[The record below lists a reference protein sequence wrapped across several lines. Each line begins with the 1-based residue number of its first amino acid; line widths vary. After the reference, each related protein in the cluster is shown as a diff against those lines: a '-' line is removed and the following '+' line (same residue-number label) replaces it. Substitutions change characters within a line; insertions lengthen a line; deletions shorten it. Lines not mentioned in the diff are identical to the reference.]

1 MNAAPRADP
10 LETFRTAYRRND
22 MPVMPVAASYSEMTT
37 QPVPRHQTF
46 EKIAALQA
54 NVERVIRGK
63 SEVVQFCIAALLAKG
78 HILLEDVPGVGKTT
92 LAHALARSL
101 SLSFQRIQFTSDLLP
116 ADIVGVTIYNQDA
129 QEFEFISGPVFT
141 NILLADEINRATP
154 KSQSALLEA
163 MSEGMISVEKKRLPL
178 PDPFLVLA
186 TQNPIEHVGTYP
198 LPESQLDRFLMK
210 LTIGYPNTIDEKK
223 LLRSGGAHDALEHL
237 EPVLE
242 AQEVRDLQEQVSTI
256 HVNESLIDYLMT
268 IVHTTRSHQ
277 EAALGVSTRGALT
290 YFKACQAL
298 AMVNGRDFVI
308 PEDVKRLAG
317 PVLSHRIVMKD
328 RRLLRGEI
336 TPEYRFIQRIVS
348 EIPVPR

>member
-1 MNAAPRADP
+1 MST
-10 LETFRTAYRRND
+10 E
-22 MPVMPVAASYSEMTT
+22 PVV
-37 QPVPRHQTF
+37 VNRTF
-46 EKIAALQA
+46 EKIATLQA

-63 SEVVQFCIAALLAKG
+63 SEVVQYCIAALLSKG

-116 ADIVGVTIYNQDA
+116 ADIVGITIYNQDQ
-129 QEFEFISGPVFT
+129 QEFEFISGPIFT
-141 NILLADEINRATP
+141 NVLLADEINRATP

-163 MSEGMISVEKKRLPL
+163 MSEGMISIEKRRLPL
-178 PDPFLVLA
+178 PDPFLVIA

-210 LTIGYPNTIDEKK
+210 LTIGYPNTTDEKK
-223 LLRSGGAHDALEHL
+223 LLRAGGAQEALDHL
-237 EPVLE
+237 EPVLDVH
-242 AQEVRDLQEQVSTI
+242 EVAELQERVATI
-256 HVNESLIDYLMT
+256 HMNESLVDYLMH
-268 IVHTTRSHQ
+268 IVHTTRNHP
-277 EAALGVSTRGALT
+277 EVALGVSTRGALT

-317 PVLSHRIVMKD
+317 AVLSHRIVMKD
-328 RRLLRGEI
+328 RRSARGDS
-336 TPEYRFIQRIVS
+336 TPEHRFIQRILS

>member
-1 MNAAPRADP
+1 MASEAVPVRRS
-10 LETFRTAYRRND
+10 LER
-22 MPVMPVAASYSEMTT
+22 
-37 QPVPRHQTF
+37 
-46 EKIAALQA
+46 IAALQD

-129 QEFEFISGPVFT
+129 QEFEFVSGPIFT
-141 NILLADEINRATP
+141 NVLLADEINRATP

-163 MSEGMISVEKKRLPL
+163 MSEGMISIEKRRLAL
-178 PDPFLVLA
+178 PDPFLVIA

-210 LTIGYPNTIDEKK
+210 LTIGYPNATDEKK
-223 LLRSGGAHDALEHL
+223 LLRQGGAQEALDHL

-242 AQEVRDLQEQVSTI
+242 AEEVHDLQARVGDI
-256 HVNESLIDYLMT
+256 HVSEGLVEYLMT
-268 IVHTTRSHQ
+268 IVQTTRTHA
-277 EAALGVSTRGALT
+277 EVALGVSTRGALT

-308 PEDVKRLAG
+308 PEDIKRLAG

-328 RRLLRGEI
+328 RRLMRGDFS
-336 TPEYRFIQRIVS
+336 PEARFIQKIVG

>member
-1 MNAAPRADP
+1 MASEP
-10 LETFRTAYRRND
+10 LPVRRSLD
-22 MPVMPVAASYSEMTT
+22 
-37 QPVPRHQTF
+37 R
-46 EKIAALQA
+46 IAALQD

-116 ADIVGVTIYNQDA
+116 ADIVGVTIYKQDA
-129 QEFEFISGPVFT
+129 QEFEFVSGPVFT
-141 NILLADEINRATP
+141 NVLLADEINRATP

-178 PDPFLVLA
+178 PDPFLVIA

-198 LPESQLDRFLMK
+198 LPESQMDRFLMK
-210 LTIGYPNTIDEKK
+210 LTIGYPNAIDEKK
-223 LLRSGGAHDALEHL
+223 LLRAGGAQEALDHL
-237 EPVLE
+237 EPVIEAEEVLE
-242 AQEVRDLQEQVSTI
+242 LQARVGEI
-256 HVNESLIDYLMT
+256 HVSEALVEYLMT
-268 IVHTTRSHQ
+268 IVQTTRTHP
-277 EAALGVSTRGALT
+277 EVALGVSTRGALT
-290 YFKACQAL
+290 FFKAAQAM

-308 PEDVKRLAG
+308 PEDIKRLAG
-317 PVLSHRIVMKD
+317 PVLSHRILMKD
-328 RRLLRGEI
+328 RRLMRGDFS
-336 TPEYRFIQRIVS
+336 PEARYIQKIVG

>member
-1 MNAAPRADP
+1 MATEP
-10 LETFRTAYRRND
+10 LPSRTLDRI
-22 MPVMPVAASYSEMTT
+22 S
-37 QPVPRHQTF
+37 
-46 EKIAALQA
+46 ALQS

-101 SLSFQRIQFTSDLLP
+101 SLEFQRIQFTSDLLP
-116 ADIVGVTIYNQDA
+116 ADIVGVTIYNQDQ
-129 QEFEFISGPVFT
+129 QEFEFVSGPVFT
-141 NILLADEINRATP
+141 NVLLADEINRATP

-163 MSEGMISVEKKRLPL
+163 MSEGTITLEKRHMPL
-178 PDPFLVLA
+178 PDPFLVIA

-210 LTIGYPNTIDEKK
+210 LTIGYPNAADEKA
-223 LLRSGGAHDALEHL
+223 LLRAGGGQNALEHL

-242 AQEVRDLQEQVSTI
+242 ADEVRELQERVSSV
-256 HVNESLIDYLMT
+256 HVSEALVEYLML
-268 IVHTTRSHQ
+268 IVQTTRTHGDV
-277 EAALGVSTRGALT
+277 ALGVSTRGALT

-298 AMVNGRDFVI
+298 ALVCGRDFVI
-308 PEDVKRLAG
+308 PEDIKRLAG

-328 RRLLRGEI
+328 RRMSRGE
-336 TPEYRFIQRIVS
+336 TSAEGKFIQRIVN
-348 EIPVPR
+348 EIAVPR